1 MAKDEQS
8 EKEHFNK
15 LLENADLDNNRFYPT
30 LLAHPDHA
38 LLETGI
44 SMLGN
49 LKGKKILLL

>member
-49 LKGKKILLL
+49 LKGKK